1 MLKLEI
7 PSDIFER
14 MLEQAR
20 AEAPIEACGILA
32 GRDGRVEKL
41 YTMRNA
47 DQSRY
52 HCMMEP
58 KEQFA
63 VVKDIRAAGLK
74 MLAVYHSH
82 PETPARPS
90 EEDIRLA
97 LMPDVVYVII
107 SLRNADA
114 PTVKGFIIN
123 DHTITAVPV
132 EVLSA

>member
-1 MLKLEI
+1 MKLEI
-7 PSDIFER
+7 PSDIFEQ

-20 AEAPIEACGILA
+20 TEAPIEACGILA
-32 GRDGRVEKL
+32 GREGRVERL

-47 DQSRY
+47 DQSSR

-63 VVKDIRAAGLK
+63 VVKDIRTAGLK

-97 LMPDVVYVII
+97 LTPDVVYVIV

-114 PTVKGFIIN
+114 PVVKGFLIN

-132 EVLSA
+132 EVLST